1 MIRTLVVLVC
11 TTLIASLTFAHG
23 NERHVIGTVAKVS
36 QGSVTV
42 ETIAKANIEVM
53 ITSDTKFTK
62 GDASAALKDL
72 QFADRVVIHAMP
84 MKDGKLMAHT
94 VQIGVAKASAHSH

>member
-36 QGSVTV
+36 FRGPSLSKQLRKPT
-42 ETIAKANIEVM
+42 
-53 ITSDTKFTK
+53 
-62 GDASAALKDL
+62 
-72 QFADRVVIHAMP
+72 
-84 MKDGKLMAHT
+84 
-94 VQIGVAKASAHSH
+94 